1 MVKLDLCYS
10 YSYFSIYIKKKKNFY
25 YLLIPVTNM
34 DLNNFLLTANSL
46 LFMLE
51 AEQRQKLGKSI
62 NENNC
67 YNYLVTLKLMDF
79 FFL

>member
-1 MVKLDLCYS
+1 
-10 YSYFSIYIKKKKNFY
+10 
-25 YLLIPVTNM
+25 
-34 DLNNFLLTANSL
+34 
-46 LFMLE
+46 MLE